1 MGIKAKDIAQM
12 LGVSTATISLVLN
25 NKPGVGE
32 QNLYFHLSQE
42 YLSAGAHTQAL

>member
-1 MGIKAKDIAQM
+1 MSLKAKDIAQM

-32 QNLYFHLSQE
+32 QKRQE
-42 YLSAGAHTQAL
+42 IIEKIREESLTQL